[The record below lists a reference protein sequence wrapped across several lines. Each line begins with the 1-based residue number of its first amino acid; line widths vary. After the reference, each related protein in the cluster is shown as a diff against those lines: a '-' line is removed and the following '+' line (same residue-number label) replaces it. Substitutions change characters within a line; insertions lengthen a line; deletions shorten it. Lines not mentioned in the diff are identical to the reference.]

1 MPASASRIT
10 GGLPRLCGPMARDMP
25 HVGRPGGL
33 HTDTEPTH
41 GRRWWTLGVLCLSL
55 LLTSIDTSIV
65 NTALPTLAK
74 ELNANS
80 TELLWIVDAYTLPF
94 AAMLLVAGALGDRF
108 GRQRMLEIGLVL
120 FSGAALLAARAD
132 TPGQLIAMRAVMGL
146 AAACIM
152 PATLG
157 IVIHVFALPGERA
170 KAISIWA
177 AVSGVGV
184 AIGPTTAGFLLEHFH
199 WGMIFLVNVPVV
211 CVALVA
217 GNELVPRSRD
227 EHPAPLDLIG
237 AALSAS
243 ALTLLV
249 WALIEAPNHG
259 WLSPTTLGAGAGA
272 LALGVAFA
280 AWEVRTPQPMLAL
293 ALFRNRRFSAASLSV
308 SVLFF
313 ALFSSLFL
321 LTQIFQFVLNL
332 TPLQTGLAALPF
344 AVALGIMAPVSALI
358 ARRFGTKLPVACG
371 LLCLGAA
378 LVLMSRATSA
388 SDYWFYLGPCLLVAI
403 GIGLAAA
410 PATQSIMGSLPPDK
424 TSVGSAMNDTTR
436 EVGGVLGVAVVGSVV
451 NSGYTAQLRPSLEG
465 LSGPQRD
472 AAEHSVAGAA
482 AVAKGLGGAD
492 GATLLQASHDAF
504 MTAATHGM
512 LVAAAVALL
521 GSLFA
526 LRWLPAR
533 SAEESASMDALRVA
547 PPPSRFEPAGPG
559 VAESGR
565 AGLGALHAGRAP
577 MRQPFGAPDADAGST
592 RPTLAAPE
600 APLGQSRRRGAGGVP
615 GLTTPER
622 PLPGPGYVRP
632 RTAPPAPAIG
642 DAVTGDLEF
651 RTLVG
656 TARPQPRPPTPP
668 ARRRMPLPRAH
679 FVVPGDVDARAPSA
693 DGDVAG
699 APPA

>member
-1 MPASASRIT
+1 MASHR
-10 GGLPRLCGPMARDMP
+10 PRA
-25 HVGRPGGL
+25 GRPARAL
-33 HTDTEPTH
+33 TETEPTH
-41 GRRWWTLGVLCLSL
+41 RRRWWTLAVLCLSL

-65 NTALPTLAK
+65 NTALPTLAE
-74 ELNANS
+74 ELHADS

-120 FSGAALLAARAD
+120 FSAAALLAALSD
-132 TPGQLIAMRAVMGL
+132 TPGQLIAMRAVMGV

-157 IVIHVFALPGERA
+157 IVIHVFTLPAERA
-170 KAISIWA
+170 KAIAVWA
-177 AVSGVGV
+177 AVSGIGV

-199 WGMIFLVNVPVV
+199 WGMIFLINVPIV
-211 CVALVA
+211 CVALAA

-227 EHPAPLDLIG
+227 ENPAPLDLFG
-237 AALSAS
+237 ALLSAS

-280 AWEVRTPQPMLAL
+280 AWEVRTPHPMLAL

-321 LTQIFQFVLNL
+321 LTQIFQFILGFS
-332 TPLQTGLAALPF
+332 PLKTGLAALPF
-344 AVALGIMAPVSALI
+344 AVTLGVMAPVSAMI

-371 LLCLGAA
+371 LLCLGGA

-388 SDYWFYLGPCLLVAI
+388 SEYWFYLGPCLLLAM

-436 EVGGVLGVAVVGSVV
+436 EVGGVLGVAVVGSIV
-451 NSGYTAQLRPSLEG
+451 NSGYVSELRPSLEG
-465 LSGPQRD
+465 LSAHQRD
-472 AAEHSVAGAA
+472 TAEHSVAGAA
-482 AVAKGLGGAD
+482 SVAKAIGGAD
-492 GATLLQASHDAF
+492 GGTLLQAAHDAF
-504 MTAATHGM
+504 MAAATHGM
-512 LVAAAVALL
+512 LVAAAVAML

-533 SAEESASMDALRVA
+533 SAEEQAASVRVA
-547 PPPSRFEPAGPG
+547 PAPPRAERATPA
-559 VAESGR
+559 VAEGER
-565 AGLGALHAGRAP
+565 AGFRVPQPGTTRRAS
-577 MRQPFGAPDADAGST
+577 GAPGRPAADAAWSGHA
-592 RPTLAAPE
+592 LAAPE
-600 APLGQSRRRGAGGVP
+600 APLAPRRRPEAGRAE
-615 GLTTPER
+615 GLTRPER
-622 PLPGPGYVRP
+622 PVPVAGDARP
-632 RTAPPAPAIG
+632 RAASPAPAGG
-642 DAVTGDLEF
+642 DAMAGDLEL
-651 RTLVG
+651 RTLIG
-656 TARPQPRPPTPP
+656 APRPPLPPRTSP
-668 ARRRMPLPRAH
+668 ARRRMPLPRPR
-679 FVVPGDVDARAPSA
+679 FVAPGDGSEPAPASA
-693 DGDVAG
+693 DGDVAA
-699 APPA
+699 APRA

>member
-1 MPASASRIT
+1 
-10 GGLPRLCGPMARDMP
+10 MARDMP
-25 HVGRPGGL
+25 HVGRPDGL
-33 HTDTEPTH
+33 HSDTEPTH

-120 FSGAALLAARAD
+120 FSGAALVAAQAD
-132 TPGQLIAMRAVMGL
+132 TPGQLIAMRAVMGV

-157 IVIHVFALPGERA
+157 IVIHVFTVPGERA

-227 EHPAPLDLIG
+227 ENPAPLDLIG

-332 TPLQTGLAALPF
+332 TPLKTGLAALPF

-388 SDYWFYLGPCLLVAI
+388 SDY
-403 GIGLAAA
+403 
-410 PATQSIMGSLPPDK
+410 
-424 TSVGSAMNDTTR
+424 
-436 EVGGVLGVAVVGSVV
+436 
-451 NSGYTAQLRPSLEG
+451 
-465 LSGPQRD
+465 
-472 AAEHSVAGAA
+472 
-482 AVAKGLGGAD
+482 
-492 GATLLQASHDAF
+492 
-504 MTAATHGM
+504 
-512 LVAAAVALL
+512 
-521 GSLFA
+521 
-526 LRWLPAR
+526 
-533 SAEESASMDALRVA
+533 
-547 PPPSRFEPAGPG
+547 
-559 VAESGR
+559 
-565 AGLGALHAGRAP
+565 
-577 MRQPFGAPDADAGST
+577 
-592 RPTLAAPE
+592 
-600 APLGQSRRRGAGGVP
+600 
-615 GLTTPER
+615 
-622 PLPGPGYVRP
+622 
-632 RTAPPAPAIG
+632 
-642 DAVTGDLEF
+642 
-651 RTLVG
+651 
-656 TARPQPRPPTPP
+656 
-668 ARRRMPLPRAH
+668 
-679 FVVPGDVDARAPSA
+679 
-693 DGDVAG
+693 
-699 APPA
+699 